1 MNDTLLVDYKEN
13 KIKFDL
19 SYGYL
24 DKIYEAFNFKTH
36 KNESIEEF
44 ILQLNDEVMPENQ
57 YLILEAIS
65 NVNNNVFPVEL
76 NLDGLEYKG
85 HGKISKFFGPQG
97 LNINLHLLENNVI
110 IQDVAY
116 NSGNIV

>member
-1 MNDTLLVDYKEN
+1 MVQDFNDTLLVDYNEN
-13 KIKFDL
+13 KVRFAL

-24 DKIYEAFNFKTH
+24 DKIYEAFNHKTQ

-57 YLILEAIS
+57 YLVLEAMS
-65 NVNNNVFPVEL
+65 NLKNNIFPVEL

-85 HGKISKFFGPQG
+85 HGKISKFFSPRGI
-97 LNINLHLLENNVI
+97 NINLHLLEE
-110 IQDVAY
+110 
-116 NSGNIV
+116 